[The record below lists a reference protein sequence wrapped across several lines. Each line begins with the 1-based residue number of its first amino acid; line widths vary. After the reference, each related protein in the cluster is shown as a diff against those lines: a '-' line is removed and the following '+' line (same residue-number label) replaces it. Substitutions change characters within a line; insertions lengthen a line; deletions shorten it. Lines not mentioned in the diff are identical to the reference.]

1 MKAQYARQMKAELT
15 SWRTYRRTRP
25 YRIRTPELRRYY
37 SVQVTDLFQTHHLLD
52 GEAGVSCVEGSCYAS
67 WKWQSQDPKSVSEL
81 STTLCISFP
90 PNLNLI
96 TRTICCWHSV
106 ANKPSDSPRVNDF
119 HMQETIHHQKQ
130 IVSQSC
136 LTAKKKWKILTCFNL
151 INIDL
156 MTSLCLALMRHPN
169 KSAWSEKSCSSH
181 RDIADMTYSTL

>member
-1 MKAQYARQMKAELT
+1 M
-15 SWRTYRRTRP
+15 
-25 YRIRTPELRRYY
+25 
-37 SVQVTDLFQTHHLLD
+37 LFQHNLQIIYSKNNNYYYNLTWKPSMPDRWKQSWPVEEHTEGPDPTGYEPQNFTDIILCKLLIFFKPIILD

-67 WKWQSQDPKSVSEL
+67 WKWQSQNSKSVSEL

-106 ANKPSDSPRVNDF
+106 ANQPSDSPRVNDF

-136 LTAKKKWKILTCFNL
+136 LTAKKNVKNSNMFQS
-151 INIDL
+151 D
-156 MTSLCLALMRHPN
+156 
-169 KSAWSEKSCSSH
+169 
-181 RDIADMTYSTL
+181 

>member
-1 MKAQYARQMKAELT
+1 MPDRWKQ
-15 SWRTYRRTRP
+15 SWPVEEHTEGPDPTGYEP
-25 YRIRTPELRRYY
+25 
-37 SVQVTDLFQTHHLLD
+37 QNFTDIILCKLLIFFKPIILD

-67 WKWQSQDPKSVSEL
+67 WKWQSQNSKSVSEL

-106 ANKPSDSPRVNDF
+106 ANQPSDSPRVNDF

-136 LTAKKKWKILTCFNL
+136 LTAKKMWKILTCFNL
-151 INIDL
+151 INLDL

-181 RDIADMTYSTL
+181 RDTADMTYSTL